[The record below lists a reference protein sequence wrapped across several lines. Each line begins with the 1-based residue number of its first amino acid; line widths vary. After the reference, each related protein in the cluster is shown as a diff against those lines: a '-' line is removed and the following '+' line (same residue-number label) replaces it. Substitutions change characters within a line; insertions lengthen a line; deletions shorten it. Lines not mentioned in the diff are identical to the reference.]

1 MALIILAAI
10 LGLMTIFSAYG
21 KLSMMENVVEMLNH
35 VGLNERQIRL
45 HGTIEILGALG
56 LLVGIWVPILGSLAA
71 LGFVFYFMGA
81 VIAHIRVR
89 DSIKDMGPAILLT
102 VISVVVAVLEF
113 SR

>member
-45 HGTIEILGALG
+45 LGTIEILGALG
-56 LLVGIWVPILGSLAA
+56 LLVGIWVP
-71 LGFVFYFMGA
+71 
-81 VIAHIRVR
+81 IAHIRVR

>member
-21 KLSMMENVVEMLNH
+21 KLSMMENVV
-35 VGLNERQIRL
+35 GLNERQIRL
-45 HGTIEILGALG
+45 LGTIEILGALG